1 VSIVVDDRR
10 EFRGHIPGIAQMAQA
25 ARWSAFLIAEEH
37 STSSSQQTVGTATDD
52 PPSLKLP
59 AFVAEGYF
67 GGVGTEDR
75 ARSFDG
81 LRTGHEHDALGLPH
95 AARGGTP
102 KRMKT
107 AA

>member
-52 PPSLKLP
+52 PPSLKLRRTR
-59 AFVAEGYF
+59 Y
-67 GGVGTEDR
+67 EDE
-75 ARSFDG
+75 
-81 LRTGHEHDALGLPH
+81 HEHEQERDAMEQIYTNQSIVIHSSLLPTLKGP
-95 AARGGTP
+95 RSI
-102 KRMKT
+102 
-107 AA
+107 